1 MRRGAFF
8 MVKQMTDFNIELRHR
23 CRNPKCRSKLPAPV
37 ANEREAFCSRGCHA
51 SFYRKRCLV
60 CERAIEQPKRG
71 SRLIC
76 DKAKCR
82 NVWRVKIGFGR
93 YAPSGA
99 IQEMPDSI
107 GVKQPIKPDLA
118 LFWKLL
124 GNAVQ
129 TEFYGGGKWREVV
142 SLDGV
147 RCFVTRLWGKDPIA
161 A

>member
-1 MRRGAFF
+1 MSARRFARAVAMRASIASVAWCAKG
-8 MVKQMTDFNIELRHR
+8 QSS
-23 CRNPKCRSKLPAPV
+23 NP
-37 ANEREAFCSRGCHA
+37 NGEG
-51 SFYRKRCLV
+51 
-60 CERAIEQPKRG
+60 
-71 SRLIC
+71 RLIC